1 MTQAARSNLVDAA
14 SAVVVAGAHA
24 AGKLA
29 PSARASRSSCGT
41 TARTSGSP
49 TWVTL
54 PRLVRGGTLGDHRF
68 LASCRVS
75 GCSGPAFAHEQVSCD
90 GRSIR
95 LLSTNNRSA
104 TRPDRLHPV
113 HRHDVGRTRAPD
125 RTALDD
131 RRYRNEADPIARATP
146 QQLSQ
151 LAHCD
156 GACAGS
162 PQRPTSATRTPPGGT
177 QAVRDCVVLGD
188 HDRVPGL
195 CGRAIAGDE
204 RVVVAVADEAQ

>member
-14 SAVVVAGAHA
+14 SAVLVAGAHA

-29 PSARASRSSCGT
+29 PSARASRSSCRT

-54 PRLVRGGTLGDHRF
+54 PRLVRGGPWVTTGSSLPVEC
-68 LASCRVS
+68 LVVL
-75 GCSGPAFAHEQVSCD
+75 GPAFAHEQVSCD

-113 HRHDVGRTRAPD
+113 HRHAIGRTRAPD
-125 RTALDD
+125 RT
-131 RRYRNEADPIARATP
+131 
-146 QQLSQ
+146 
-151 LAHCD
+151 
-156 GACAGS
+156 
-162 PQRPTSATRTPPGGT
+162 
-177 QAVRDCVVLGD
+177 
-188 HDRVPGL
+188 
-195 CGRAIAGDE
+195 
-204 RVVVAVADEAQ
+204 

>member
-14 SAVVVAGAHA
+14 SAVLVAGAHA

-29 PSARASRSSCGT
+29 PSARASRSSCRT

-75 GCSGPAFAHEQVSCD
+75 RCSGPLSLEQVSCD

-104 TRPDRLHPV
+104 TRPDQLHPV

-131 RRYRNEADPIARATP
+131 RRYRNEAEGAARTP
-146 QQLSQ
+146 RSQ
-151 LAHCD
+151 PLLPGGSSSAPVRAGPWCC
-156 GACAGS
+156 GLGTARGMLAGS
-162 PQRPTSATRTPPGGT
+162 SSEGY
-177 QAVRDCVVLGD
+177 
-188 HDRVPGL
+188 
-195 CGRAIAGDE
+195 GR
-204 RVVVAVADEAQ
+204 